1 MSIADLAPEVTDRA
15 ALLLGA
21 EGPGLSAA
29 ALAAADLT
37 VRIPMSAGVDSLNV
51 AAAAAVAFYALGR
64 CRNRRQSEPAVARL
78 GHAVGAEAD
87 QAERRRDEQHLAERR
102 TGEAACSATSKPCA
116 LPGWWSMAAL
126 TTRMPIRKKT
136 APRAM

>member
-1 MSIADLAPEVTDRA
+1 MSIADLGPEVTDRA

-29 ALAAADLT
+29 ALEAADLT

-64 CRNRRQSEPAVARL
+64 RRNRR
-78 GHAVGAEAD
+78 
-87 QAERRRDEQHLAERR
+87 
-102 TGEAACSATSKPCA
+102 
-116 LPGWWSMAAL
+116 
-126 TTRMPIRKKT
+126 
-136 APRAM
+136 